1 MPDAKGKTPVRADVP
16 TDADESGDAFES
28 VSFLEDA
35 NALLEKVKT
44 TAENVTTC
52 QVCAFSRLATE
63 RGCFLFF
70 WGVRA
75 RGASPGM
82 ESRATVVRCGT
93 DRFYRTRL
101 RSCSIALVY

>member
-1 MPDAKGKTPVRADVP
+1 MPDSKGKAPVRADVP

-52 QVCAFSRLATE
+52 QVCAFSRLAAGVFFVLL
-63 RGCFLFF
+63 GCA
-70 WGVRA
+70 RA
-75 RGASPGM
+75 RG
-82 ESRATVVRCGT
+82 RARGWNRVLLWYGAVLIGSTEP
-93 DRFYRTRL
+93 D
-101 RSCSIALVY
+101 